1 MAGVTIEELGLKF
14 VKVCMKLYWGSWW
27 YPLSFCYRIVMHLD
41 LGA

>member
-27 YPLSFCYRIVMHLD
+27 YPLLFSIGL
-41 LGA
+41 L